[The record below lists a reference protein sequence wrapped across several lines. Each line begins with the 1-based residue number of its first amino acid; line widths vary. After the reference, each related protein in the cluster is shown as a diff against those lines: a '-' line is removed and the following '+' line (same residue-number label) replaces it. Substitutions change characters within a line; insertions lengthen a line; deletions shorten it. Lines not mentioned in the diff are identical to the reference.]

1 MTIPGGPMRYLLAAV
16 AFATALATTDARAQT
31 LIDFSPAGGQTT
43 LAPRTWNNVDTTT
56 GRTPVDLFDQAGAPT
71 GAVLTFS
78 AGLVFQSGNSAGAT
92 TATLNSPLAA
102 RNYPASAMSDCL
114 FGSNAYPVAEFTLT
128 NLDPNA
134 IYDFVVFS
142 SRMGVGD
149 SRATEYTF
157 SGANSRV
164 TVLDP
169 SNNQSN
175 VATVVGVG
183 PTATGTIV
191 VRVKAA
197 TSNTNAS
204 GYYYLNTLEFSKR
217 PGPLPP
223 QLSFTTPFVTLSR
236 PAGKPTGNYPLSVM
250 TNDTNAPTVLLTAVD
265 QATNQPPTWM
275 SVPGAVTAGQGFQL
289 AFGAPSVGV
298 GTYRASLT
306 ATASGYAPS
315 TAVVTLTVRPAGSLN
330 LLYYGNSFSQGNG
343 TVPTLVEYIAQ
354 DAGEPTP
361 NTIARLVGG
370 KDLFF
375 HLTDPVQAAAI
386 TSALSPGEEWDFVIL
401 QGFSTEATDRL
412 GNPTA
417 FRDNAKAIVA
427 NVRAHSPSAKVIMF
441 QTWAR
446 AQGHSFY
453 TGSPPIF
460 NGPIDMHRQIEKNYT
475 LAVSDLNQAFGS
487 GTARRA
493 DCGQP
498 AALFNFDPAI
508 YATDRYHAGQ
518 PITLMSA
525 MAIYTAIYRKPIGSF
540 EPNYS
545 GNTPLV
551 GRLNAFNI
559 DVAAWR
565 AYAGIADR
573 GADPSLRPAPGS
585 GEDLLLE
592 SGVDE
597 PVDARPVKELS
608 MGQTLDVEL
617 TSPIG
622 TYGGGNAF
630 LVMSWYATG
639 APPSP
644 LPGLPEVHIDP
655 ARYVILAASPTLSTL
670 AWRFPMP
677 VALPGWSATI
687 QGVVPR
693 ASAKTGR
700 FFTVTDGHE
709 IRLK

>member
-1 MTIPGGPMRYLLAAV
+1 MRYSAFIFAAALAT
-16 AFATALATTDARAQT
+16 AFATIGADTQT
-31 LIDFSPAGGQTT
+31 LIDFGPTGGHTT
-43 LAPRTWNNVDTTT
+43 TAPRTWNNVDTST
-56 GRTPVDLFDQAGAPT
+56 GTNPVALLDQTGAPT
-71 GAVLTFS
+71 GAVLQHT
-78 AGLVFQSGNSAGAT
+78 AGLAFQSGNSAGAT
-92 TATLNSPLAA
+92 TASLSSPLAA

-114 FGSNAYPVAEFTLT
+114 FGSNTYPVAEFTLT

-142 SRMGVGD
+142 SRMNVAD

-157 SGANSRV
+157 AGANSRA

-169 SNNQSN
+169 SNNQST
-175 VATVVGVG
+175 VSTVVGVG
-183 PTATGTIV
+183 PTAGGTII

-197 TSNTNAS
+197 TSNTNNS

-223 QLSFTTPFVTLSR
+223 QLSFSSPYVTLSR
-236 PAGKPTGNYPLSVM
+236 AAGKPTSNYPLTVA
-250 TNDTNAPTVLLTAVD
+250 TNDAMTPAVTLAVVD

-275 SVPGAVTAGQGFQL
+275 SVPGVVTAGQPFSL
-289 AFGAPSVGV
+289 AFGSPTLAE
-298 GTYRASLT
+298 GTYRATVT
-306 ATASGYAPS
+306 ATAPGYSPS
-315 TAVVTLTVRPAGSLN
+315 TSFVTLTVRAAGSLN
-330 LLYYGNSFSQGNG
+330 LLYYGNSFTIGNG
-343 TVPTLVEYIAQ
+343 TVSSLVEYIAQ
-354 DAGEPTP
+354 DAGFPAP
-361 NTIARLVGG
+361 NTVARLVGG
-370 KDLFF
+370 RDLFF

-386 TSALSPGEEWDFVIL
+386 TSALSPGEEWDYVIL

-417 FRDNAKAIVA
+417 FRDNAKAIVT

-460 NGPIDMHRQIEKNYT
+460 NGPIDMHQQIEKNYT
-475 LAVSDLNQAFGS
+475 LAVSDLNQAFGA

-493 DCGQP
+493 ACGEP
-498 AALFNFDPAI
+498 AALFNFDPSI
-508 YATDRYHAGQ
+508 YANDLYHAGP

-525 MAIYTAIYRKPIGSF
+525 MAIYTAIYQTPIGAF
-540 EPNYS
+540 EPNFS
-545 GNTPLV
+545 GNSALI
-551 GRLNAFNI
+551 GRLNSFNI
-559 DVAAWR
+559 GLEAWR

-573 GADPSLRPAPGS
+573 VADPSLRRAPGS
-585 GEDLLLE
+585 GEDLLLK
-592 SGVDE
+592 SGVDA
-597 PVDARPVKELS
+597 PTDARSTKDLS

-617 TSPIG
+617 ASPIG

-630 LVMSWYATG
+630 VVMSWYPTAS
-639 APPSP
+639 PPSP
-644 LPGLPEVHIDP
+644 IPGLPEVHIDP
-655 ARYVILAASPTLSTL
+655 TRYVILTATPSLSTL
-670 AWRFPMP
+670 TWQFPMP
-677 VALPGWSATI
+677 VALPGWSVMF

-693 ASAKTGR
+693 PSTKTGR
-700 FFTVTDGHE
+700 LFTVTDGHE